1 MNENSNKADKVLYL
15 ITDLK
20 YGGAQTV
27 LYSLVSNINQ
37 ERYKPS
43 VACLFGGDF
52 PVGDE
57 LRKTGI
63 EVIDLRMTNFWRIDA
78 LWRLYQLLHREKYSI
93 LHTSLFH
100 ASLVGRIVG
109 WAAKVPVIITWRQNI
124 SLGGRWRDFIY
135 KMTSRIDDKVIVVSN
150 STLESE
156 IRTTGLAV
164 EKVEVIY
171 NSIDIDRYSR
181 KKPANRNKVK
191 MDFGLGGE
199 EIIVGFIGR
208 FHAQKGID
216 VLLKAFEK
224 IEKSKMNVRLMLVGD
239 GTLRKKIW
247 KQSQTLGNDNRVLFT
262 GIRKDIPLILSS
274 LDIFVLPSRWEGLPL
289 VLLEAMAAGLPIVAT
304 AVGGIPEVVVDGETG
319 FLVPPEDPE
328 ALASAITRLIED
340 SVLRKKFGKA
350 GYKRVK
356 QHFNIQE
363 ASRRTE
369 ELYFSLLKEK
379 GFMV

>member
-1 MNENSNKADKVLYL
+1 
-15 ITDLK
+15 
-20 YGGAQTV
+20 
-27 LYSLVSNINQ
+27 
-37 ERYKPS
+37 
-43 VACLFGGDF
+43 
-52 PVGDE
+52 
-57 LRKTGI
+57 
-63 EVIDLRMTNFWRIDA
+63 
-78 LWRLYQLLHREKYSI
+78 
-93 LHTSLFH
+93 
-100 ASLVGRIVG
+100 
-109 WAAKVPVIITWRQNI
+109 
-124 SLGGRWRDFIY
+124 
-135 KMTSRIDDKVIVVSN
+135 
-150 STLESE
+150 
-156 IRTTGLAV
+156 
-164 EKVEVIY
+164 
-171 NSIDIDRYSR
+171 
-181 KKPANRNKVK
+181 